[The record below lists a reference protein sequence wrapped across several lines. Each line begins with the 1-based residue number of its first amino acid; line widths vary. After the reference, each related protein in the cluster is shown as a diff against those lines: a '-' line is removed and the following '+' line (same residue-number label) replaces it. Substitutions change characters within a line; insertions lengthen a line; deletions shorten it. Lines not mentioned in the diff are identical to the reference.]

1 MKVEKI
7 GRVALAISALLLG
20 AIATSSAIAQDYDL
34 VILNGRVMDPETK
47 LDAILNVGIK
57 GGETSVITEKI
68 ITGEESIDASGHVVV
83 AGFIDTHF
91 HAIDPLGEKLALRD
105 GVTTAMDLEL
115 GAINIAEWY
124 AAQEGKRATNY
135 GTTVSQ
141 MLARMLVHDAKDIE
155 AQDQYD
161 FDGPLDALQVSQL
174 MTLVAADGKPGWSV
188 SRSNP
193 EQLNRINAIY
203 DEGLRQGAIGFGS
216 TVGYMR
222 TGVTTYEM
230 YLAQKAAAHYG
241 RLTGIHA
248 RFYPSA
254 LTPIEHPT
262 GFNEVFTNAMTL
274 GAPLIYQHNC
284 DYGWW
289 EIEQKLAAARKMGLN
304 MWSECYPYVGASTAI
319 SAEFFLPDVYEAGGN
334 AYGSSPEEGGIY
346 SPAKNKFYTK
356 EEFLQARKDEPGE
369 IVIAYYAIRAPW
381 LVDMLK
387 TPHMTVASDAVPSFD
402 VTFDTPYE
410 KYVGH
415 PRTTG
420 TRGKA
425 FRLARGNDIPLMHM
439 IANASY
445 YPALH
450 LGDAGLASMKVR
462 GRMQEGMVAD
472 ITIFDPEKITDNATY
487 KAGEQ
492 GRPTTGIPYVIV
504 NGTVVVKDSKVQ
516 RVYPGQPIRYP
527 VEEKGRFEPIT
538 EEDFLKQFPKKFL
551 GANDG

>member
-1 MKVEKI
+1 MAAF
-7 GRVALAISALLLG
+7 ALAP
-20 AIATSSAIAQDYDL
+20 AQAADYDL
-34 VILNGRVMDPETK
+34 VILNGRVMDPETR
-47 LDAILNVGIK
+47 LDAVRNVGVNDGKIAVITKDNIK
-57 GGETSVITEKI
+57 GAETINAK
-68 ITGEESIDASGHVVV
+68 GHVVSP
-83 AGFIDTHF
+83 GFIDTHF
-91 HAIDPLGEKLALRD
+91 HAIDPLGEKLGLRD
-105 GVTTAMDLEL
+105 GVTSAMDLEF
-115 GAINIAEWY
+115 GAMNIAKWY
-124 AAQEGKRATNY
+124 AALEGKRATNY

-141 MLARMLVHDAKDIE
+141 MLIRMQVHDAKDIE

-161 FDGPLDALQVSQL
+161 FDGPLDTLAASALMN
-174 MTLVAADGKPGWSV
+174 MTAADGTPGWSV
-188 SRSNP
+188 SRSTP
-193 EQLNRINAIY
+193 EQLNRINATY
-203 DEGLRQGAIGFGS
+203 DEALREGALGLGS

-230 YLAQKAAAHYG
+230 YLGQKAAARYG

-289 EIEQKLAAARKMGLN
+289 EIEQKLAAAREMGLN

-319 SAEFFLPDVYEAGGN
+319 SAEFFMPDVYEAGGN

-346 SPAKNKFYTK
+346 SPTKDKFYTK

-369 IVIAYYAIRAPW
+369 VVVAFYSIRAPW
-381 LVDMLK
+381 LLDWLK
-387 TPHMTVASDAVPSFD
+387 TPHMTVASDAMPTPGS
-402 VTFDTPYE
+402 TFDTPDEQYA
-410 KYVGH
+410 GH

-425 FRLARGNDIPLMHM
+425 FRLARENDIPLMHM

-472 ITIFDPEKITDNATY
+472 ITIFDPETITDNATY

>member
-1 MKVEKI
+1 M
-7 GRVALAISALLLG
+7 LP
-20 AIATSSAIAQDYDL
+20 AQAQNYDL
-34 VILNGRVMDPETK
+34 VILNGRVMDPETR
-47 LDAILNVGIK
+47 LDAVRNVGVKDGKIAVITKDNIK
-57 GGETSVITEKI
+57 GAETINAK
-68 ITGEESIDASGHVVV
+68 GHVVSP
-83 AGFIDTHF
+83 GFIDTHF
-91 HAIDPLGEKLALRD
+91 HAIDPLGEKLGLRD
-105 GVTTAMDLEL
+105 GVTTAMDLEA
-115 GAINIAEWY
+115 GAINIAKWY
-124 AAQEGKRATNY
+124 AALEGKRATNY
-135 GTTVSQ
+135 GTTVSH
-141 MLARMLVHDAKDIE
+141 MLNRMLVHDEADIE
-155 AQDQYD
+155 AQDRFD
-161 FDGPLDALQVSQL
+161 FDGPIDFLA
-174 MTLVAADGKPGWSV
+174 MTRLVNITAADGTPGWSV

-193 EQLNRINAIY
+193 EQLNRINAAL
-203 DEGLRQGAIGFGS
+203 DEDLRQGALGLGS
-216 TVGYMR
+216 TTGYMR
-222 TGVTTYEM
+222 TGVTTYEL
-230 YLAQKAAAHYG
+230 YLAQKAAARYG

-262 GFNEVFTNAMTL
+262 GFNEVFTNAVTL

-289 EIEQKLAAARKMGLN
+289 EIEQKLAAARAQGLN

-319 SAEFFLPDVYEAGGN
+319 SAEFFMPDVYEAGGN
-334 AYGSSPEEGGIY
+334 AYGSSAEEGGIY
-346 SPAKNKFYTK
+346 SPAKDKFYTK
-356 EEFLQARKDEPGE
+356 EEFLQARKDDPGE
-369 IVIAYYAIRAPW
+369 FVVAYYSIRAPW
-381 LVDMLK
+381 LLEWLK
-387 TPHMTVASDAVPSFD
+387 TPHMTIASDAVVGAPGS
-402 VTFDTPYE
+402 TFDTPYE
-410 KYVGH
+410 EYAGH

-425 FRLARGNDIPLMHM
+425 FRLARENDIPLMHM

-551 GANDG
+551 STTDG